1 MAYRGAR
8 GGGVPV
14 SRSKRR
20 KQGLALVLVR
30 WLVAGIV
37 CFAAGKL
44 AFSFGE
50 NVMLLAHEAREQRQA
65 IAALR
70 EEKNRLSQQND
81 ALREEIR
88 KLNTRSGIILEARKQ
103 GYGFPGER
111 LLVLESAPA
120 PSETTR

>member
-1 MAYRGAR
+1 MAYRNARR
-8 GGGVPV
+8 GGLSA
-14 SRSKRR
+14 SRGTRR

-37 CFAAGKL
+37 CFVAGKL

-50 NVMLLAHEAREQRQA
+50 NVMMLAHEAREQRRA
-65 IAALR
+65 IAVLR
-70 EEKNRLSQQND
+70 EEKNRLSQQNN

-111 LLVLESAPA
+111 LLVLEPAPA
-120 PSETTR
+120 PSEATR